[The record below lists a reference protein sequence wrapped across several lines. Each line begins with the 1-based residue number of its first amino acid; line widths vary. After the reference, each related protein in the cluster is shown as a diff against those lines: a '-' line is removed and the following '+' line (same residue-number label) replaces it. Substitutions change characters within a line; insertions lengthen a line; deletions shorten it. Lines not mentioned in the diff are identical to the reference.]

1 MIDNG
6 QLSVVT
12 TGDLYVY
19 NALDTKPHAVNTD
32 GTITIN
38 GGTLF
43 VAASSVGRA
52 LSTDFAFL
60 VNGGT
65 LMGIGGKKCEPTG
78 GTQKYKV
85 YKAQNIKAG
94 ATAAYDGVS
103 FTIPAVYNNSKAQVL
118 VSKAGM

>member
-1 MIDNG
+1 M
-6 QLSVVT
+6 
-12 TGDLYVY
+12 
-19 NALDTKPHAVNTD
+19 
-32 GTITIN
+32 
-38 GGTLF
+38 F
-43 VAASSVGRA
+43 SSPLVGLLKKWSSF
-52 LSTDFAFL
+52 LSTCGRQKTTTL
-60 VNGGT
+60 SPLCTWVLP